1 MVGGGGVLS
10 ECEPIRQK
18 WKKQRRKGGGG
29 TLLLQRRAEF
39 CYTKSH
45 HHSIQGERD
54 KNTEI
59 AGKRKEKLACVMG
72 YKNGKRN

>member
-18 WKKQRRKGGGG
+18 WKKQRRKGGGRLFYCKDAQSFVIPSH
-29 TLLLQRRAEF
+29 TTILYKVSVIKIQ
-39 CYTKSH
+39 KSA
-45 HHSIQGERD
+45 GE
-54 KNTEI
+54 
-59 AGKRKEKLACVMG
+59 RKEKLAYVMG

>member
-1 MVGGGGVLS
+1 MEEAEEEG
-10 ECEPIRQK
+10 R
-18 WKKQRRKGGGG
+18 GG

-45 HHSIQGERD
+45 HHSIQSERD

-59 AGKRKEKLACVMG
+59 AGKRKEKLAYVMG